1 MTGVASHVRGRNLRV
16 ATPVLALPGPRFLRG
31 PTSGPGP
38 PSTTSPYLA
47 RPLTSILASGGPPP
61 RLLGILLPSQS
72 GGPEG
77 RLWLLRD
84 PLGALS
90 LVLTQGKGCV
100 WQKQLYKYGYGER
113 SSARV
118 T

>member
-1 MTGVASHVRGRNLRV
+1 MA
-16 ATPVLALPGPRFLRG
+16 PGTLY
-31 PTSGPGP
+31 
-38 PSTTSPYLA
+38 SP
-47 RPLTSILASGGPPP
+47 
-61 RLLGILLPSQS
+61 QS

-100 WQKQLYKYGYGER
+100 WQKQLYKYGYREGSPPESLR
-113 SSARV
+113 EFADNTDQGCVLILEPLVVSPEV
-118 T
+118 GQGL

>member
-1 MTGVASHVRGRNLRV
+1 MTGVASHVRGGTSGWPLRSWH
-16 ATPVLALPGPRFLRG
+16 FLVRG
-31 PTSGPGP
+31 SSVVPTSGPGP

-47 RPLTSILASGGPPP
+47 RPLTSILASGGPP